1 MSARYRFGSFEL
13 DTRTGELRKEGR
25 KIRLPGRAFRA
36 LALLLENAGE
46 VVTREELKNRI
57 WPTEVHVEFE
67 HGLNNAIHGIREA
80 LGDARDALE
89 TLPRR
94 GYRFLGE
101 VERVTA
107 EEATRDGRTYALAAG
122 ALLAVLGLVLWGI
135 ARDAVDP
142 RAREAELR
150 GNFFLAQK
158 TPESVKKS
166 LENFEEALALAPEL
180 ASAHA
185 GRARAYHF
193 LAALGAIERE
203 EARRETARSAA
214 RALELD
220 PACGPALAIL
230 AESRFRFSDRREGV
244 ENLFRR
250 ALELEPEAAETH
262 QWYGN
267 FLAIEGRIGE
277 GLREMERARSLDPL
291 SLHIN
296 SDLGALLYEVGEREK
311 AMAQFERTLELDPD
325 YPKTHFLL
333 GYVHLAEGKAD
344 EALAS
349 FARSVALS
357 PGTLKYRD
365 ALKAAAER
373 KTKTGSEDSAVSEA
387 RAR

>member
-1 MSARYRFGSFEL
+1 
-13 DTRTGELRKEGR
+13 
-25 KIRLPGRAFRA
+25 
-36 LALLLENAGE
+36 
-46 VVTREELKNRI
+46 VTREELKKHI
-57 WPTEVHVEFE
+57 WPNEVHVEFE
-67 HGLNNAIHGIREA
+67 HGLNNAIHRIREA

-107 EEATRDGRTYALAAG
+107 EEAPRRDRSYAFAAG
-122 ALLAVLGLVLWGI
+122 ALLVVFGLVLWVFP
-135 ARDAVDP
+135 RDAVDP
-142 RAREAELR
+142 GALEAQLR
-150 GNFFLAQK
+150 GNYFLAQK

-166 LENFEEALALAPEL
+166 LESFEEAVALAPEL
-180 ASAHA
+180 ASAHS

-203 EARRETARSAA
+203 EARKETAESAA

-220 PACGPALAIL
+220 PSCGPALAIL
-230 AESRFRFSDRREGV
+230 AESRFRFSDRRDGV
-244 ENLFRR
+244 ETLFRR
-250 ALELEPEAAETH
+250 ALELEPQVAETH

-267 FLAIEGRIGE
+267 FLAIEGRIDE

-296 SDLGALLYEVGEREK
+296 ADLGALLYEAGARER
-311 AMAQFERTLELDPD
+311 AMAQFERTLELDRD

-333 GYVHLAEGKAD
+333 GYVHLAEGKVEDAV
-344 EALAS
+344 AS

-357 PGTLKYRD
+357 PDTPKYRD
-365 ALKAAAER
+365 ALEAAAER
-373 KTKTGSEDSAVSEA
+373 MTASHQIHRKHDPEDE
-387 RAR
+387 

>member
-1 MSARYRFGSFEL
+1 MIWGVSARYRFGPFEL
-13 DTRTGELRKEGR
+13 DTRAGELLKEGR
-25 KIRLPGRAFRA
+25 RRRLPGRAFRA
-36 LALLLENAGE
+36 LALLVENAGE
-46 VVTREELKNRI
+46 VVTREELKERI
-57 WPTEVHVEFE
+57 WPAEVHVEFE
-67 HGLNNAIHGIREA
+67 HGLNNAVHWIREA
-80 LGDARDALE
+80 LGDARETIE

-101 VERVTA
+101 VERIPA
-107 EEATRDGRTYALAAG
+107 EEDRRSGRSYVLAAG
-122 ALLAVLGLVLWGI
+122 ALLAVLGSILWS
-135 ARDAVDP
+135 REPVDP
-142 RAREAELR
+142 RAREAEIR
-150 GNFFLAQK
+150 GNYFLAQK

-166 LENFEEALALAPEL
+166 LESFEQALAVAPDL

-193 LAALGAIERE
+193 LAALGAIGRD
-203 EARRETARSAA
+203 EARRETAESAS

-220 PACGPALAIL
+220 PSSGPALAIL

-244 ENLFRR
+244 EKLLLR

-267 FLAIEGRIGE
+267 FLAIEGRIEE

-296 SDLGALLYEVGEREK
+296 SDLGALLYEAGARDK

-333 GYVHLAEGKAD
+333 GYVHLAEGKVD
-344 EALAS
+344 EAVAS

-357 PGTLKYRD
+357 PGTPKYRD
-365 ALKAAAER
+365 ALEAAA
-373 KTKTGSEDSAVSEA
+373 TEA
-387 RAR
+387 RVTDRKRS